1 MALFEELLATVVANE
16 SGTFVI
22 RLKAQLLGGKA
33 KLNVWSV
40 AKYAVSGV
48 RKIARTQMNEDTY
61 ARQMAERAASLSR
74 PANMS
79 IR

>member
-1 MALFEELLATVVANE
+1 MALFEEVLATMVANE

-33 KLNVWSV
+33 KLDIWFV
-40 AKYAVSGV
+40 ATYAVSGV
-48 RKIARTQMNEDTY
+48 RKVARTENENTY
-61 ARQMAERAASLSR
+61 ARQIAERAANLSR